1 MSILGKIFGDANER
15 YIKSLEPIVAHIN
28 ELEKEFQN
36 FSDEQLRAKTDEFKK
51 RLSDPSIHSTKPQGG
66 EPVESTGS
74 GQVAETLDDILP
86 EAFAAVREASKRT
99 LGLRHFDV
107 QLMGGIVLHQ
117 GKIAEMRTGEGKTL
131 VATLPAYL
139 NALTGKGIHIVS
151 VNDYLVR
158 RDTAWMGQIYN
169 ILGLTVGC
177 INHDGSYLYDA
188 EHCHEIKNEKL
199 KSEREKED
207 RERDTLGSFRVVY
220 EFLRPVTKKEAYGAD
235 ITYGTNNEYGFDY
248 LRDNMVYQKE
258 GISQRIGEFNFAIV
272 DEVDSILI
280 DEARTPLIISAPD
293 TDSGKLYETFS
304 RVVPSLKEND
314 DYNVDEKLKAVSITE
329 SGIEKVEKM
338 LGLSNIYNEGG
349 VRYVHH
355 LEQALKAQI
364 LFKRDKDYVVN
375 PSADG
380 GEVIIVDD
388 FTGRLMPGRRWSEG
402 LHQAVEAKEG
412 VSIQKESR
420 TLATITFQNYF
431 RLYKKLS
438 GMTGTART
446 SAEELHKVYNIEVIS
461 VPTNKPSIR
470 KDMTDR
476 IYKTEIGKFK
486 ALAKEVKERHDLGQ
500 PVLVGTVSIEKN
512 ELLSMMLERE
522 GVRHNVLNAKQH
534 EKEAEL
540 HAQAGRLG
548 AVTVATN
555 MAGRGVDIILGGNPQ
570 DQEEARKVR
579 DLGGL
584 HVIGT
589 ERHEARRID
598 DQLRGRAG
606 RQGDS
611 GSSQFFISMED
622 DVVRVFGGDRLKNMM
637 ETLGIGEEDVIENRF
652 VSRAIEQAQ
661 SRIEGHNFDIRKYV
675 LEYDDVMNKH
685 RDVTYRLRKEILFSE
700 NIKETILGYVL
711 DVVNQ
716 VVTFH
721 ASEDE
726 TAEWNLE
733 EITESVKALIGSP
746 PAGGGSLH
754 ADIIE
759 ISRGKDFHELS
770 EFIFNYVTKAYDA
783 KEKETGPEIMRQLEK
798 FVLLRTID
806 ELWMDH
812 IESMES
818 LRESVRL
825 RAYGQR
831 DPLIEYKIEGQKMF
845 ENLQNT
851 IKGQVANLIFKVSFI
866 QQPREVKMEERR
878 PDMAQ
883 SSRTKGQSQRSG
895 ALDVSRSALSSSE
908 IGRNDPCPCGSGKK
922 YKKCHGR

>member
-15 YIKSLEPIVAHIN
+15 YIKLLEPIIAKIN

-36 FSDEQLRAKTDEFKK
+36 FDNEQLRAKTDEFKK
-51 RLSDPSIHSTKPQGG
+51 RLAP
-66 EPVESTGS
+66 STGS
-74 GQVAETLDDILP
+74 GQSSETLDDILP
-86 EAFAAVREASKRT
+86 EAFAAVREAAKRT
-99 LGLRHFDV
+99 IGQRHFDV

-139 NALTGKGIHIVS
+139 NALAGEGVHIVS

-169 ILGLTVGC
+169 ALGLTIGC
-177 INHDGSYLYDA
+177 INHEGSYLYDA
-188 EHCHEIKNEKL
+188 THQKKDDAL
-199 KSEREKED
+199 DKKED
-207 RERDTLGSFRVVY
+207 TIGSFHVVY
-220 EFLRPVTKKEAYGAD
+220 EFLRPVTKKEAYNAD

-248 LRDNMVYQKE
+248 LRDNMAYQTE
-258 GISQRIGEFNFAIV
+258 SMSQRTEHSFAIV

-293 TDSGKLYETFS
+293 IDSGKLYETFS
-304 RVVPSLKEND
+304 RVIPSLKEND

-329 SGIEKVEKM
+329 SGIEKVEKI

-364 LFKRDKDYVVN
+364 LFKRDKDYVVK
-375 PSADG
+375 D

-412 VSIQKESR
+412 VSVQKESR

-431 RLYKKLS
+431 RLYKKLA

-446 SAEELHKVYNIEVIS
+446 SAEELHKVYSIEVIS
-461 VPTNKPSIR
+461 VPTNKPAIR
-470 KDMTDR
+470 EDMTDR
-476 IYKTEIGKFK
+476 IYKTETGKFK
-486 ALAKEVKERHDLGQ
+486 ALAKEVKERHDTGQ

-522 GVRHNVLNAKQH
+522 GVRHNVLNAKNH
-534 EKEAEL
+534 EKEAEIIS
-540 HAQAGRLG
+540 QAGRHG

-555 MAGRGVDIILGGNPQ
+555 MAGRGVDIIFGGNPPNL
-570 DQEEARKVR
+570 DEANKVR
-579 DLGGL
+579 EVGGL

-606 RQGDS
+606 RQGDP

-685 RDVTYRLRKEILFSE
+685 RDATYRLRKEILFSS
-700 NIKETILGYVL
+700 NIKETVLGYVL

-716 VVTFH
+716 IVTLH

-726 TAEWNLE
+726 IAEWNLE
-733 EITESVKALIGSP
+733 EIAESVKTLIGSLLSAP
-746 PAGGGSLH
+746 SGGGRGSLH
-754 ADIIE
+754 SELLE
-759 ISRGKDFHELS
+759 ISGGKDFHKLS
-770 EFIFNYVTKAYDA
+770 EFIFDYVTKAYDA
-783 KEKETGPEIMRQLEK
+783 KEKEVNEMMRPVRSLARAEGASPQDLGEATSNGMRQLEK
-798 FVLLRTID
+798 LVLLRTID

-845 ENLQNT
+845 ETLQNT
-851 IKGQVANLIFKVSFI
+851 IKGQVANMIFKVSFM
-866 QQPREVKMEERR
+866 QQPKEVKMEERR
-878 PDMAQ
+878 PDIIGDGGHKHQEAINEPVH
-883 SSRTKGQSQRSG
+883 RSNSN
-895 ALDVSRSALSSSE
+895 DYPE
-908 IGRNDPCPCGSGKK
+908 TGRNDPCPCGSGKK
-922 YKKCHGR
+922 FKKCHGK